1 MIMITMERR
10 RDEWLWCFN
19 LIIHSFKEDDEDDEE
34 LKRRGELTEAD
45 VEAMFEGAE
54 DKDLSVDHQDDDEGP
69 RVEYEEIIIR
79 EEPQPKVAGATM
91 RFG

>member
-1 MIMITMERR
+1 M
-10 RDEWLWCFN
+10 
-19 LIIHSFKEDDEDDEE
+19 
-34 LKRRGELTEAD
+34 TEAD
-45 VEAMFEGAE
+45 VEAMFDGAE
-54 DKDLSVDHQDDDEGP
+54 DRDFSVDYQNDDKEGP

>member
-1 MIMITMERR
+1 M
-10 RDEWLWCFN
+10 
-19 LIIHSFKEDDEDDEE
+19 
-34 LKRRGELTEAD
+34 KRRGELTEAD

-54 DKDLSVDHQDDDEGP
+54 DKDFSVDNLDDDGEEP

-79 EEPQPKVAGATM
+79 EEPKPKVAGATM

>member
-1 MIMITMERR
+1 M
-10 RDEWLWCFN
+10 
-19 LIIHSFKEDDEDDEE
+19 
-34 LKRRGELTEAD
+34 KRRGELTEAD

-54 DKDLSVDHQDDDEGP
+54 DKDFSVDHKDDDEEG
-69 RVEYEEIIIR
+69 VEYEEIIIR

>member
-1 MIMITMERR
+1 M
-10 RDEWLWCFN
+10 
-19 LIIHSFKEDDEDDEE
+19 
-34 LKRRGELTEAD
+34 KRRGELTEAD

-54 DKDLSVDHQDDDEGP
+54 DRDFSVDNLDDDGEEP

>member
-1 MIMITMERR
+1 M
-10 RDEWLWCFN
+10 
-19 LIIHSFKEDDEDDEE
+19 
-34 LKRRGELTEAD
+34 KRRGELTEAD

-54 DKDLSVDHQDDDEGP
+54 EKDFSVDYKDDDEEGP